1 MSDNLLKRIFQPKAR
16 GKLWWL
22 FTFIVVIAVVAFLID
37 FGNYYN
43 KVANKTTWLPDTKE
57 IPFRLG
63 LDLLGG
69 TQLIYQAD
77 VSGFPANDRA
87 AAVEGARDVIE
98 QRVNVFGVSEPLV
111 QVNPAS
117 DGQYRIL
124 VELAGI
130 KDVNEAIKQIGETPL
145 LEFKEQSNE
154 APRSLTAEEQKSI
167 DDFNATAQAKAK
179 DLETQLTA
187 GADFGQLAK
196 ANSDDTATKDNNGYV
211 GWINEQTN
219 ANLFFLTNQL
229 VTTDGLNK
237 AKLMGQ
243 SKEGIEIIKALNVR
257 AAQDAN
263 GQLQK
268 TVTASHLLICYAGTT
283 GCDSPITKEEALK
296 KITDLKAQAT
306 KDNFTSL
313 VKANSTEPG
322 AATKGG
328 DLGEFGAGDMVVAFQ
343 EAAFNGQVGTIIG
356 PVETE
361 FGYHLIYKIG
371 EKSINEY
378 EVAHIFVDIKTAEDI
393 LGPQDGWKNTQLTG
407 KYLDRAS
414 VSFNPNDN
422 TPEVTLEFDADGAK
436 LFEEITT
443 RNIGKPVAI
452 FLDGNPISVP
462 NVNEKISG
470 GRAVITG
477 GFSVT
482 EAKTLAKRLNAGAL
496 PVPIELIN
504 QQTIGA
510 SLGQSAV
517 QSSLLAGIIGLL
529 LVALFMT
536 LVYRLLG
543 LLSVASLLVYGLIV
557 LSIFKLWPVTMTLAG
572 MAGFIMSIGI
582 AVDANV
588 LIFERMKEEMKAG
601 RTLSRAIDEGFSR
614 AWTSIR
620 DGNFTT
626 LITTIILMMFSTSI
640 IKGFAV
646 TLFLGILVSL
656 FTAIVVTKN
665 FLKLLNENWL
675 EKHQWL
681 LGLKNNSK

>member
-1 MSDNLLKRIFQPKAR
+1 M
-16 GKLWWL
+16 
-22 FTFIVVIAVVAFLID
+22 
-37 FGNYYN
+37 
-43 KVANKTTWLPDTKE
+43 
-57 IPFRLG
+57 
-63 LDLLGG
+63 
-69 TQLIYQAD
+69 
-77 VSGFPANDRA
+77 
-87 AAVEGARDVIE
+87 
-98 QRVNVFGVSEPLV
+98 
-111 QVNPAS
+111 
-117 DGQYRIL
+117 
-124 VELAGI
+124 
-130 KDVNEAIKQIGETPL
+130 
-145 LEFKEQSNE
+145 
-154 APRSLTAEEQKSI
+154 
-167 DDFNATAQAKAK
+167 
-179 DLETQLTA
+179 
-187 GADFGQLAK
+187 
-196 ANSDDTATKDNNGYV
+196 
-211 GWINEQTN
+211 
-219 ANLFFLTNQL
+219 
-229 VTTDGLNK
+229 
-237 AKLMGQ
+237 
-243 SKEGIEIIKALNVR
+243 
-257 AAQDAN
+257 
-263 GQLQK
+263 
-268 TVTASHLLICYAGTT
+268 
-283 GCDSPITKEEALK
+283 
-296 KITDLKAQAT
+296 
-306 KDNFTSL
+306 
-313 VKANSTEPG
+313 
-322 AATKGG
+322 
-328 DLGEFGAGDMVVAFQ
+328 
-343 EAAFNGQVGTIIG
+343 
-356 PVETE
+356 
-361 FGYHLIYKIG
+361 
-371 EKSINEY
+371 
-378 EVAHIFVDIKTAEDI
+378 
-393 LGPQDGWKNTQLTG
+393 
-407 KYLDRAS
+407 
-414 VSFNPNDN
+414 
-422 TPEVTLEFDADGAK
+422 
-436 LFEEITT
+436 
-443 RNIGKPVAI
+443 
-452 FLDGNPISVP
+452 P

-681 LGLKNNSK
+681 LDLKNNSK

>member
-1 MSDNLLKRIFQPKAR
+1 
-16 GKLWWL
+16 
-22 FTFIVVIAVVAFLID
+22 
-37 FGNYYN
+37 
-43 KVANKTTWLPDTKE
+43 
-57 IPFRLG
+57 
-63 LDLLGG
+63 
-69 TQLIYQAD
+69 
-77 VSGFPANDRA
+77 
-87 AAVEGARDVIE
+87 
-98 QRVNVFGVSEPLV
+98 
-111 QVNPAS
+111 
-117 DGQYRIL
+117 
-124 VELAGI
+124 
-130 KDVNEAIKQIGETPL
+130 
-145 LEFKEQSNE
+145 
-154 APRSLTAEEQKSI
+154 
-167 DDFNATAQAKAK
+167 
-179 DLETQLTA
+179 
-187 GADFGQLAK
+187 
-196 ANSDDTATKDNNGYV
+196 
-211 GWINEQTN
+211 
-219 ANLFFLTNQL
+219 
-229 VTTDGLNK
+229 
-237 AKLMGQ
+237 
-243 SKEGIEIIKALNVR
+243 
-257 AAQDAN
+257 
-263 GQLQK
+263 
-268 TVTASHLLICYAGTT
+268 
-283 GCDSPITKEEALK
+283 
-296 KITDLKAQAT
+296 
-306 KDNFTSL
+306 
-313 VKANSTEPG
+313 
-322 AATKGG
+322 
-328 DLGEFGAGDMVVAFQ
+328 
-343 EAAFNGQVGTIIG
+343 

-361 FGYHLIYKIG
+361 FGYHLIYKTG

-378 EVAHIFVDIKTAEDI
+378 EVAHIFVKIKTAVDI
-393 LGPQDGWKNTQLTG
+393 LGPQDGWKNTQLSG

-436 LFEEITT
+436 LFEDITT

-452 FLDGNPISVP
+452 FLDGYPISVP

-517 QSSLLAGIIGLL
+517 QASLFAGIIGLIS
-529 LVALFMT
+529 VALFMIII
-536 LVYRLLG
+536 YRFLG
-543 LLSVASLLVYGLIV
+543 LLSVGSLLIYGLIV

-620 DGNFTT
+620 DGNFAT